1 VPCRILPFAS
11 LELTF
16 LFYSFELSGPF
27 DEHQEQN
34 ARLRARSAKV
44 ATGFAPDRAPKEKGR
59 MILPDHAP
67 LRAFLY

>member
-1 VPCRILPFAS
+1 LR
-11 LELTF
+11 F

-27 DEHQEQN
+27 DEHQEQKRP
-34 ARLRARSAKV
+34 AQSAISKS
-44 ATGFAPDRAPKEKGR
+44 GRRFAPDRAPKEKRR